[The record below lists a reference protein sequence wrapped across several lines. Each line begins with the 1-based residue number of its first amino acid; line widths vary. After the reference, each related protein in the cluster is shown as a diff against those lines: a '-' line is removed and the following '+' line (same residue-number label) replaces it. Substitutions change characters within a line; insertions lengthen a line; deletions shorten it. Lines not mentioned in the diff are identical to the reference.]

1 MLFKMRNIFKILTPA
16 LVAIAVSSCGGLRQI
31 SYFQDSEPGA
41 STELAP
47 VQTLTVDVADR
58 LSIVV
63 SSKNPVLAVM
73 FNLPTVTYRTGTS
86 GSDPSNGNG
95 QVSYYTVDSNGNID
109 FPVLGT
115 IHVGGLTRE
124 QIAEKIKNEIVSNNY
139 IKDAVVTVE
148 FADLF
153 VTVLGEVKSPGRVQL
168 DKDKVTIL
176 DVISKAGDLTIN
188 GLRTNVKVFREENG
202 RQVCYNVD
210 LTSSENIFTSP
221 VYYMHQDDVVYVE
234 PNRMRARQSTVNG
247 NNVVSASFWISLS
260 TSVLS
265 LTTMILTLTKYG
277 K

>member
-1 MLFKMRNIFKILTPA
+1 MKNIFKILIP
-16 LVAIAVSSCGGLRQI
+16 LVAAAAVSSCGGLKQI

-41 STELAP
+41 SVDLAP
-47 VQTLTVDVADR
+47 VQTITVDVADK

-73 FNLPTVTYRTGTS
+73 FNLPTVTYRTGS
-86 GSDPSNGNG
+86 NSSDPSNGSG
-95 QVSYYTVDSNGNID
+95 QVSFYTVDSNGNID

-124 QIAEKIKNEIVSNNY
+124 QIAEKIKDEIVSNNY

-148 FADLF
+148 FADLY

-176 DVISKAGDLTIN
+176 DVISKAGDLTID
-188 GLRTNVKVFREENG
+188 GLRTNIKVFREENG

-234 PNRMRARQSTVNG
+234 PNRKKARQSTVNG
-247 NNVVSASFWISLS
+247 NNVVSASFWISIGTSLLS
-260 TSVLS
+260 I
-265 LTTMILTLTKYG
+265 TTMILTLTRYG